1 MLSQLITYPADLI
14 ESACDGMIEGPK
26 AIYDRAKS
34 IFFRSI
40 LDGIGK
46 ADAAAEYHFALLNL
60 QRHDAIVP
68 MDEVDTVLQKMI
80 EPVLKQGEE
89 EWGSIII

>member
-1 MLSQLITYPADLI
+1 
-14 ESACDGMIEGPK
+14 MIEGPK

-89 EWGSIII
+89 EWGSIIM